1 MITYEGRK
9 GASLKLFAAF
19 FGSFII
25 MKRKTRDEISGKKKQ

>member
-9 GASLKLFAAF
+9 GASLNLFAAF

-25 MKRKTRDEISGKKKQ
+25 NYEKKNQG